1 MGFCGSYNFLVS
13 SAFPELRRCICRLQ
27 GVSLSCYRTDV
38 YVNMKLLSLK
48 LFFFLFFL
56 SFSRAVPAAYG
67 GSQARGL
74 IGAGAS
80 GLRQSHSSTES
91 EPCLRPIP
99 QLTATPDP

>member
-27 GVSLSCYRTDV
+27 GVSLSCYRTDM
-38 YVNMKLLSLK
+38 YVNMNLLSLK
-48 LFFFLFFL
+48 LFFFL

-74 IGAGAS
+74 IGAGAT

-91 EPCLRPIP
+91 EPCLRPTP
-99 QLTATPDP
+99 QLRATPDP